1 MITFL
6 FIIYL
11 VGFFVVFIKLL
22 IEGMKV
28 EDRITLGDILLTAI
42 VSLGSWILVAMSL
55 AGRLSDVVIWRKK
68 RDK

>member
-22 IEGMKV
+22 IEGIKV
-28 EDRITLGDILLTAI
+28 EDRITLGDILLTSI
-42 VSLGSWILVAMSL
+42 VSLGSWILVAISL
-55 AGRLSDVVIWRKK
+55 AGRLSDVVIWRRKK
-68 RDK
+68 EN

>member
-1 MITFL
+1 MITVL

-55 AGRLSDVVIWRKK
+55 AGRLSDVVIWRRKK
-68 RDK
+68 EN

>member
-1 MITFL
+1 MITVL

-28 EDRITLGDILLTAI
+28 EDRITLGDILLMAI
-42 VSLGSWILVAMSL
+42 VSLGSWILIAIDL
-55 AGRLSDVVIWRKK
+55 AGRLSDVVIWRRKK
-68 RDK
+68 EN